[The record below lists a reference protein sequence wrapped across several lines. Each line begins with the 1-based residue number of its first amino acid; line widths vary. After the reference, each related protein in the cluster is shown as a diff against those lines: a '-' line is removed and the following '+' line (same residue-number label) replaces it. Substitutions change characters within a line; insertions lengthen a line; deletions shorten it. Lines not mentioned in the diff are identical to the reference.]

1 MGEPAAKQPGTR
13 SDRGECEAGEVDQ
26 RQHAEKRPAGCANP
40 GAAGAVRSGVA
51 AADPASQREG
61 ARGPD
66 ASAGEGGAG
75 GYAYRVGEHSAWHGQ
90 SDGRAIAGLRCRSDG
105 SGENARAAG
114 NAGGGTEATT
124 GNSGSVDQTDQSQR
138 SEAGAAGRK
147 RLSGNRIAA
156 PGEWS
161 RKFDLADFC
170 VDDRR
175 SNFLLHSPGAGSLI
189 SLTFVLTI
197 EDPNRFRKSRDV
209 GCYVGLRPRRSESG
223 ESRPQLGISK
233 EGDVYLRKLL
243 VQGAHCIL
251 SQKSPD
257 TDLKRWGLKLAGKG
271 NKNAKKRAL
280 VAVARKLAI
289 LLHHLWVNGEVY
301 EPLRNSRPLEPKAAA

>member
-90 SDGRAIAGLRCRSDG
+90 SDGRAIAGLRCRPDG

-161 RKFDLADFC
+161 RKFDLADFR
-170 VDDRR
+170 VDGGRSEPIPEEPGCGELRGTAAAAEGIGREPAAVGNQQGRRCIFAQAFGARSALHSQPQESGHGSKTVGPETGREGQQECEEASTGGGGAEAGNLAAPFMGKRR
-175 SNFLLHSPGAGSLI
+175 SI
-189 SLTFVLTI
+189 RT
-197 EDPNRFRKSRDV
+197 
-209 GCYVGLRPRRSESG
+209 
-223 ESRPQLGISK
+223 
-233 EGDVYLRKLL
+233 
-243 VQGAHCIL
+243 
-251 SQKSPD
+251 
-257 TDLKRWGLKLAGKG
+257 
-271 NKNAKKRAL
+271 
-280 VAVARKLAI
+280 VA
-289 LLHHLWVNGEVY
+289 E
-301 EPLRNSRPLEPKAAA
+301 